1 MKNDVSQNNELA
13 VYEIEQYEVHLATY
27 RVTSRS
33 VADAIKKVL
42 EVEAE
47 LVDGSL
53 QYIDIDTERGLRLD
67 SDPELADELMKL
79 GIGLDA
85 DQVPSIHSVCR
96 LASGE
101 GAS

>member
-1 MKNDVSQNNELA
+1 MKNNVSQNNELT

-27 RVTSRS
+27 RVASRS

-42 EVEAE
+42 EGEAD

-67 SDPELADELMKL
+67 GDPKLADELMKL
-79 GIGLDA
+79 GVGLDV
-85 DQVPSIHSVCR
+85 DQVPSIHSVRR

-101 GAS
+101 GMS